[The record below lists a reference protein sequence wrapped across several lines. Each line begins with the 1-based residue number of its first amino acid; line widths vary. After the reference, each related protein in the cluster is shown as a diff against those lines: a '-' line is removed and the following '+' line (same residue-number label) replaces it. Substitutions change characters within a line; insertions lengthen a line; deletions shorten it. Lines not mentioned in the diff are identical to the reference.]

1 MKNVNYIH
9 TALTLIAI
17 ILFAGCTKFGTAVVE
32 IKSASVESPNRLKVF
47 AEITDDGGCDY
58 FMEQGFCYSLFNN
71 PSLSDVFS
79 TQITVV
85 DGYST
90 ELVFCDS
97 SATLPMSDTS
107 YYVCAYVK
115 NSAGLSYSPIVK
127 VSTKV
132 E

>member
-1 MKNVNYIH
+1 MKYIH
-9 TALTLIAI
+9 TALTLFAI
-17 ILFAGCTKFGTAVVE
+17 FLFEGCTKFGTAVVE
-32 IKSASVESPNRLKVF
+32 IKSANVENQNRLKVF

-79 TQITVV
+79 TQIKVV

-90 ELVFCDS
+90 EPVFCDS
-97 SATLPMSDTS
+97 SATLPMADTS
-107 YYVCAYVK
+107 YYIRAYVK
-115 NSAGLSYSPIVK
+115 NSAGLSYSPTVK
-127 VSTKV
+127 VSTKI